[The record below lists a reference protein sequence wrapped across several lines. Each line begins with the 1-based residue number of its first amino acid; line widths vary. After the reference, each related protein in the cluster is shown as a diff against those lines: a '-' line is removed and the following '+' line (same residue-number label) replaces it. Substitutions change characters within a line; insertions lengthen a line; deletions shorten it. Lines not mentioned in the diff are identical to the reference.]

1 MAEKTSTDDGAL
13 YRAYKFRLDPNQAQA
28 IALEQCAGAARH
40 TYNLLTTYN
49 LQILENEQ
57 EYRRT
62 RAAEGADHET
72 INGELDELREKDPAY
87 QILYEA
93 RYKTGN
99 EYVPGYRQLYLT
111 PEIKRHRAAS
121 KAIAAGADPA
131 VVWPETERYSEPWL
145 HSINS
150 RVLDSG
156 LLNAGKAWKN
166 YKESLMHLRAGA
178 RMGVPRRKRKGVSR
192 DSFTVDRDPN
202 NDEVGAYGTPYK
214 KGTPEFARRTA
225 QLKRRGV
232 KATPTI
238 EDYRHVRLSHLGV
251 IRTHN
256 TTKPLVKAVRAGAN
270 VKSYTVSRAANR
282 WYVSI
287 LVKLSR
293 TPATPTRAQ
302 RAAGAVGVDLGVRY
316 LAALSD
322 EQAPQRFA
330 RYRSLEFTGDG
341 APTLANPRW
350 ARAAEKRLVRL
361 QRALARAQKGSKRRA
376 RIVQQIARHHHL
388 VALRRESGLHQ
399 VSKRLSTGYTLIGLE
414 DLAVAGMTAS
424 AAGTIEA
431 PGKNVRQKA
440 GLNRSILDAAFG
452 TLRRQLE
459 YKSGWYGSQVQ
470 IIDRFFASSQT
481 CSACGAR
488 AKTKLDLRVRVF
500 ECAACGVRI
509 DRDVNAARNI
519 RAEAVRMHEAQQ
531 LAPGTGESLNG
542 RGVADSDA
550 AGSVVLGDAALDVS
564 RPAASGGGSP

>member
-1 MAEKTSTDDGAL
+1 MAEKTSTDDGVL
-13 YRAYKFRLDPNQAQA
+13 YRAYKFRLDPNQAQT
-28 IALEQCAGAARH
+28 IALEQCAGASRH

-49 LQILENEQ
+49 LQILDNKQ

-72 INGELDELREKDPAY
+72 INGELKKLREKDPAY
-87 QILYEA
+87 QFLHKA
-93 RYKTGN
+93 RDKYT
-99 EYVPGYRQLYLT
+99 PGYRSLYLT
-111 PEIKRHRAAS
+111 PEVKRHRAAS

-131 VVWPETERYSEPWL
+131 VVWPKTERYSEPWL

-166 YKESLMHLRAGA
+166 YEESLMHLRAGA

-202 NDEVGAYGTPYK
+202 NDDVGAYGTPYK

-225 QLKRRGV
+225 QLKRRGI

-256 TTKPLVKAVRAGAN
+256 TTKPLVKAMRAGAN
-270 VKSYTVSRAANR
+270 VKSYTVSRAADR

-293 TPATPTRAQ
+293 TPVTPTRAQ

-330 RYRSLEFTGDG
+330 QYPSLEFTGDG

-361 QRALARAQKGSKRRA
+361 QRALARAQKGSNRRT
-376 RIVQQIARHHHL
+376 RLVRQIARHHHL

-440 GLNRSILDAAFG
+440 GLNRSILDAAFSM
-452 TLRRQLE
+452 LRRQLE
-459 YKSGWYGSQVQ
+459 YKASWYGSQVQ

-500 ECAACGVRI
+500 ECAACGARI

-542 RGVADSDA
+542 RGAAGSDA
-550 AGSVVLGDAALDVS
+550 AGSVVLGDAALDAS
-564 RPAASGGGSP
+564 RPAATGGGSP

>member
-1 MAEKTSTDDGAL
+1 MAKKTSTDDGAL
-13 YRAYKFRLDPNQAQA
+13 YRAYKFRLDPNQAQKA
-28 IALEQCAGAARH
+28 KLMQCVGAARY
-40 TYNLLTTYN
+40 TYNLFTDHN
-49 LQILENEQ
+49 RKVSRACA
-57 EYRRT
+57 EYVDT
-62 RAAEGADHET
+62 RISEGATEV
-72 INGELDELREKDPAY
+72 IAKAELDDIKEENPAY
-87 QILYEA
+87 KYI
-93 RYKTGN
+93 GHF
-99 EYVPGYRQLYLT
+99 EYGKRYLT
-111 PEIKRHRAAS
+111 PERQRHE
-121 KAIAAGADPA
+121 AIAQAIADGADPA
-131 VVWPETERYSEPWL
+131 VVWPETERSSEPWM
-145 HSINS
+145 HTIDR
-150 RVLDSG
+150 RVLVSG
-156 LLNAGKAWKN
+156 IKNAHAAWGN
-166 YKESLMHLRAGA
+166 YFESLKGLRAGP
-178 RMGVPRRKRKGVSR
+178 RMGVPRFKRKGISH
-192 DSFTVDRDPN
+192 DSFTVDRDPRKN
-202 NDEVGAYGTPYK
+202 EVGAYGTPYK
-214 KGTPEFARRTA
+214 QGEPEYVRRKA
-225 QLKRRGV
+225 QLKRRSITT
-232 KATPTI
+232 TPTI

-256 TTKPLVKAVRAGAN
+256 TTKPLVKAVRAGAD
-270 VKSYTVSRAANR
+270 VKSYTVSRAADR

-293 TPATPTRAQ
+293 TPMAPTRAQ

-330 RYRSLEFTGDG
+330 QYPALEFTGDG
-341 APTLANPRW
+341 TPTLANPRW

-361 QRALARAQKGSKRRA
+361 QRALARAQKGSNRRA

-399 VSKRLSTGYTLIGLE
+399 VSKRLTTGYTLIGLE

-424 AAGTIEA
+424 AAGTVEA
-431 PGKNVRQKA
+431 PGKRVRQKA

-459 YKSGWYGSQVQ
+459 YKASWYGSQVQ

-488 AKTKLDLRVRVF
+488 AKTKLGLHVRVF

-519 RAEAVRMHEAQQ
+519 RAEAVRMHETQ

-550 AGSVVLGDAALDVS
+550 AVSVVLGDAALDAS
-564 RPAASGGGSP
+564 RPAATGGGSP

>member
-13 YRAYKFRLDPNQAQA
+13 YRAYKFRLDPNQAQT
-28 IALEQCAGAARH
+28 IALEQCAGASRH
-40 TYNLLTTYN
+40 TYNLLTMYN
-49 LQILENEQ
+49 RQILENEQ

-72 INGELDELREKDPAY
+72 INGELKKLREKDPAY
-87 QILYEA
+87 QFLYKA
-93 RYKTGN
+93 RDKYT
-99 EYVPGYRQLYLT
+99 PGYRSLYLT
-111 PEIKRHRAAS
+111 PEVKRHRAAS

-178 RMGVPRRKRKGVSR
+178 RMGVPCRKRKGVSR
-192 DSFTVDRDPN
+192 DSFTVDRDPRK
-202 NDEVGAYGTPYK
+202 DEVGGYGTPYK
-214 KGTPEFARRTA
+214 QGEPEYARRTA
-225 QLKRRGV
+225 QLKRRGI
-232 KATPTI
+232 KAIPTI

-270 VKSYTVSRAANR
+270 VKSYTVSRAADR

-293 TPATPTRAQ
+293 TPVTPTRAQ
-302 RAAGAVGVDLGVRY
+302 RSAGAVGVDLGVRY

-330 RYRSLEFTGDG
+330 RYSSLEFTSDG
-341 APTLANPRW
+341 TPTLANPRW

-424 AAGTIEA
+424 AAGTVEV
-431 PGKNVRQKA
+431 PGKRVRQKA

-459 YKSGWYGSQVQ
+459 YKASWYGSQVQ

-488 AKTKLDLRVRVF
+488 AKTKLGLRVRVF

-519 RAEAVRMHEAQQ
+519 RAEAIRMYEAQ

-542 RGVADSDA
+542 RGVAGSDA
-550 AGSVVLGDAALDVS
+550 AGSVVLGDVALDAS
-564 RPAASGGGSP
+564 RPAATGGGSP

>member
-1 MAEKTSTDDGAL
+1 MAKKTSTDADTMN
-13 YRAYKFRLDPNQAQA
+13 RAYKFRLDPDQAQKA
-28 IALEQCAGAARH
+28 ELMRCVGAARY
-40 TYNLLTTYN
+40 TYNLLTTHN
-49 LQILENEQ
+49 LEVSRARDDYWHARIEAGVDEATVKAELKKLEK
-57 EYRRT
+57 
-62 RAAEGADHET
+62 
-72 INGELDELREKDPAY
+72 KDPTY
-87 QILYEA
+87 KILY
-93 RYKTGN
+93 KS
-99 EYVPGYRQLYLT
+99 GYRPLYLT
-111 PEIKRHRAAS
+111 PEVKRHRAAGE
-121 KAIAAGADPA
+121 AIVAGADPA
-131 VVWPETERYSEPWL
+131 VVWPETERFSEPWL
-145 HSINS
+145 HTIKC

-156 LLNAGKAWKN
+156 LMNAEKAWKN
-166 YKESLMHLRAGA
+166 FFESRAGA
-178 RMGVPRRKRKGVSR
+178 RAGAQMGLPRRKRKSSGR
-192 DSFTVDRDPN
+192 DSFTIHAP
-202 NDEVGAYGTPYK
+202 EVIGAYGTPYK
-214 KGTPEFARRTA
+214 KSEPEYVRRKK
-225 QLKRRGV
+225 QLKCRGIS
-232 KATPTI
+232 ADPTI

-256 TTKPLVKAVRAGAN
+256 TTKPLVKAMRAGAQIR
-270 VKSYTVSRAANR
+270 SYTVSRAADR

-287 LVKLSR
+287 LVELTRPS
-293 TPATPTRAQ
+293 TNPTRAQ
-302 RAAGAVGVDLGVRY
+302 RSAGAVGVDLGVRY

-330 RYRSLEFTGDG
+330 QYPSLEFTGDG

-350 ARAAEKRLVRL
+350 ARTAEKRLVRL
-361 QRALARAQKGSKRRA
+361 QRALARAQKGSNRRT

-440 GLNRSILDAAFG
+440 GLNRSILDAAFS

-459 YKSGWYGSQVQ
+459 YKASWYGSQVR

-488 AKTKLDLRVRVF
+488 AKTKLGLHVRVF

-550 AGSVVLGDAALDVS
+550 AVSVVLGDAALDAS
-564 RPAASGGGSP
+564 RPAATGGGSP

>member
-1 MAEKTSTDDGAL
+1 MAEKTSTDDGVL
-13 YRAYKFRLDPNQAQA
+13 YRAYKFRLDPNQAQT
-28 IALEQCAGAARH
+28 IALEQCAGASRR
-40 TYNLLTTYN
+40 TFNLLTMYN
-49 LQILENEQ
+49 RQIFENKQ

-72 INGELDELREKDPAY
+72 INGELKKLREKDPAY
-87 QILYEA
+87 QFLYKA
-93 RYKTGN
+93 GYKAGD
-99 EYVPGYRQLYLT
+99 EYVAGYRQQYLT
-111 PEIKRHRAAS
+111 PEVKRHRAAS

-131 VVWPETERYSEPWL
+131 VVWPKTEEYSEPWL

-166 YKESLMHLRAGA
+166 YEESLMHLRAGA

-192 DSFTVDRDPN
+192 DSFTVDRDPRH
-202 NDEVGAYGTPYK
+202 DEVGAYGTPYK
-214 KGTPEFARRTA
+214 KNTPEYARRKK
-225 QLKRRGV
+225 QLKRRGI
-232 KATPTI
+232 KTAPTI

-270 VKSYTVSRAANR
+270 VKSYTVSHVADR

-287 LVKLSR
+287 LVELTRPS
-293 TPATPTRAQ
+293 ATPTRAQ
-302 RAAGAVGVDLGVRY
+302 RSAGAVGVDLGVRY

-330 RYRSLEFTGDG
+330 RYPSLEFTGDG
-341 APTLANPRW
+341 SPTLANPRW

-361 QRALARAQKGSKRRA
+361 QRALSRAQKGSKRRA

-399 VSKRLSTGYTLIGLE
+399 VSKRLATGYTLIGLE

-424 AAGTIEA
+424 AAGTVEA

-440 GLNRSILDAAFG
+440 GLNRSILDAAFS

-459 YKSGWYGSQVQ
+459 YKTSWYGSQVQ

-519 RAEAVRMHEAQQ
+519 RAEAVRMYEAQQ

-542 RGVADSDA
+542 RGVTGSDA
-550 AGSVVLGDAALDVS
+550 AGSVVLGDAALDAS

>member
-13 YRAYKFRLDPNQAQA
+13 YRAYKFRLDPNQAQKDK
-28 IALEQCAGAARH
+28 LMQCVGAARY
-40 TYNLLTTYN
+40 TYNLFTDHN
-49 LQILENEQ
+49 RKVSRARA
-57 EYRRT
+57 EYVDT
-62 RAAEGADHET
+62 RISEGATEAT
-72 INGELDELREKDPAY
+72 AKAELDDIKEENPAY
-87 QILYEA
+87 KYI
-93 RYKTGN
+93 GHF
-99 EYVPGYRQLYLT
+99 EYGKRYLT
-111 PEIKRHRAAS
+111 PERQRHE
-121 KAIAAGADPA
+121 AIAQAIADGADPA
-131 VVWPETERYSEPWL
+131 VVWPETERSSEPWM
-145 HSINS
+145 HTIDR
-150 RVLDSG
+150 RVLVSG
-156 LLNAGKAWKN
+156 IKNAHVAWGN
-166 YKESLMHLRAGA
+166 YFESLKGLRAGP
-178 RMGVPRRKRKGVSR
+178 RMGVPRFKRKGISH
-192 DSFTVDRDPN
+192 DSFTVDRDPRKN
-202 NDEVGAYGTPYK
+202 EVGAYGTPYK
-214 KGTPEFARRTA
+214 KGTPEYARRTA
-225 QLKRRGV
+225 QLKRRGI

-282 WYVSI
+282 WYVSV

-293 TPATPTRAQ
+293 TSATPTHAQ
-302 RAAGAVGVDLGVRY
+302 RSAGAVGVDLGVRY
-316 LAALSD
+316 LAVLSD

-330 RYRSLEFTGDG
+330 RYPSLGFTGDG

-361 QRALARAQKGSKRRA
+361 QRALARAQKGSNRRA
-376 RIVQQIARHHHL
+376 RLVQQIARHHHL

-424 AAGTIEA
+424 ATGTVEA

-440 GLNRSILDAAFG
+440 GLNRSILDAAFS

-459 YKSGWYGSQVQ
+459 YKASWYGSQVQ

-519 RAEAVRMHEAQQ
+519 RAEAVRMYEAQ

-542 RGVADSDA
+542 RGATDSDA
-550 AGSVVLGDAALDVS
+550 AGSVALGDAALDAS
-564 RPAASGGGSP
+564 RPAATGGGSP

>member
-1 MAEKTSTDDGAL
+1 MAKKTSTDDGAL
-13 YRAYKFRLDPNQAQA
+13 YRAYKFRLDPNQAQKA
-28 IALEQCAGAARH
+28 KLMQCVGVARY
-40 TYNLLTTYN
+40 TYNLLTAYN
-49 LQILENEQ
+49 LQILQNEQ
-57 EYRRT
+57 EYRKT
-62 RAAEGADHET
+62 RAAEGIDHET
-72 INGELDELREKDPAY
+72 ITSELKKLREKDPAY
-87 QILYEA
+87 QFLYKA
-93 RYKTGN
+93 RDKYT
-99 EYVPGYRQLYLT
+99 PGYRSLYLT
-111 PEIKRHRAAS
+111 PEVKRHRAAS

-131 VVWPETERYSEPWL
+131 IIWPETERFSEPWL
-145 HSINS
+145 HTIKC

-166 YKESLMHLRAGA
+166 FLDSRTGARAGS
-178 RMGVPRRKRKGVSR
+178 RMGIPRFKRKGVSH
-192 DSFTVDRDPN
+192 DSFTIDRDN
-202 NDEVGAYGTPYK
+202 HSNDVGVYGTPYK
-214 KGTPEFARRTA
+214 KGEPEYARRAA
-225 QLKRRGV
+225 QLKRRGINT
-232 KATPTI
+232 APTI

-270 VKSYTVSRAANR
+270 VKSYTVSRAADR

-302 RAAGAVGVDLGVRY
+302 RSAGAVGVDLGVRY

-322 EQAPQRFA
+322 EKAPQRFA
-330 RYRSLEFTGDG
+330 QYPSLEFTGDG
-341 APTLANPRW
+341 TPTLANPRW
-350 ARAAEKRLVRL
+350 ARTAERRLVRL

-440 GLNRSILDAAFG
+440 GLNRSILDAAFS

-459 YKSGWYGSQVQ
+459 YKASWYGSQVQ
-470 IIDRFFASSQT
+470 IIDRFFPSSQT

-488 AKTKLDLRVRVF
+488 ARTKLDLRVRVF

-519 RAEAVRMHEAQQ
+519 RAEAVRMYEAQ

-542 RGVADSDA
+542 RGVAGSDA
-550 AGSVVLGDAALDVS
+550 AGSVVLGDAALDAS
-564 RPAASGGGSP
+564 RPAATGGGSP

>member
-1 MAEKTSTDDGAL
+1 MAKKTSTDADTML
-13 YRAYKFRLDPNQAQA
+13 RAYKFRLNPTQAQK
-28 IALEQCAGAARH
+28 IALAQCAGAARYA
-40 TYNLLTTYN
+40 YNLLTAHN
-49 LQILENEQ
+49 LDIS
-57 EYRRT
+57 RT
-62 RAAEGADHET
+62 RADYWHTRIDAGADET
-72 INGELDELREKDPAY
+72 TVKAELKALAQSDPAT
-87 QILYEA
+87 
-93 RYKTGN
+93 YKALGFQAYATTH
-99 EYVPGYRQLYLT
+99 LT
-111 PEIKRHRAAS
+111 PEIMRHRAAG
-121 KAIAAGADPA
+121 KAIESGADPA
-131 VVWPETERYSEPWL
+131 TVWPETERYSEPWL

-214 KGTPEFARRTA
+214 KGTPEFTRRTA
-225 QLKRRGV
+225 QLKRRGI

-256 TTKPLVKAVRAGAN
+256 TTKPLVKAVCAGAN
-270 VKSYTVSRAANR
+270 VKSYTVSRAADR

-293 TPATPTRAQ
+293 TPVTPTRAQ
-302 RAAGAVGVDLGVRY
+302 RSAGAVGVDLGVRY

-330 RYRSLEFTGDG
+330 QYPSLEFTDNG

-350 ARAAEKRLVRL
+350 ARTAEKRLVRL

-424 AAGTIEA
+424 AAGTVEA
-431 PGKNVRQKA
+431 PGKRVRQKA

-488 AKTKLDLRVRVF
+488 VKTKLDLRVRVF

-542 RGVADSDA
+542 RGVADSNV
-550 AGSVVLGDAALDVS
+550 AGSVVLGDVALDVS
-564 RPAASGGGSP
+564 RPAATGGGSP

>member
-1 MAEKTSTDDGAL
+1 MAKKTSTDDGAL
-13 YRAYKFRLDPNQAQA
+13 YRAYKFRLDPNQAQKA
-28 IALEQCAGAARH
+28 KLMQCVGAARY
-40 TYNLLTTYN
+40 TYNLFTDYN
-49 LQILENEQ
+49 RKVSRACA
-57 EYRRT
+57 EYVDT
-62 RAAEGADHET
+62 RISEGATEA
-72 INGELDELREKDPAY
+72 IAKAELDDIKEENPAY
-87 QILYEA
+87 KYIGHYEYGK
-93 RYKTGN
+93 R
-99 EYVPGYRQLYLT
+99 YLT
-111 PEIKRHRAAS
+111 PERQRHE
-121 KAIAAGADPA
+121 AIAQAIADGADPA
-131 VVWPETERYSEPWL
+131 VVWPETERSSEPWM
-145 HSINS
+145 HTIDR
-150 RVLDSG
+150 RVLVSG
-156 LLNAGKAWKN
+156 IKNAHAAWGN
-166 YKESLMHLRAGA
+166 YFESLKGLRAGP
-178 RMGVPRRKRKGVSR
+178 RMGVPRFKRKGISR
-192 DSFTVDRDPN
+192 DSFTVDRDPR
-202 NDEVGAYGTPYK
+202 NDEVGGYGTPYK
-214 KGTPEFARRTA
+214 KGTPEFARRA
-225 QLKRRGV
+225 ALMKRRGI

-238 EDYRHVRLSHLGV
+238 EDYRHVRLASLGV

-256 TTKPLVKAVRAGAN
+256 TTKPLVKAVRAGAD
-270 VKSYTVSRAANR
+270 VKSFTVSRAADR

-302 RAAGAVGVDLGVRY
+302 RAAGAVGVDLGVHY

-330 RYRSLEFTGDG
+330 QYPSLEFTGDG

-350 ARAAEKRLVRL
+350 ARTAEKRLVRL
-361 QRALARAQKGSKRRA
+361 QRTLARAQKGSKRRA

-431 PGKNVRQKA
+431 PGKRVRQKA
-440 GLNRSILDAAFG
+440 GLNRSILDAAFS

-459 YKSGWYGSQVQ
+459 YKASWYGSQVQ

-519 RAEAVRMHEAQQ
+519 RAEAVRMYEAQ

-542 RGVADSDA
+542 RGATDSNA
-550 AGSVVLGDAALDVS
+550 AGSVVLGDAALDAS
-564 RPAASGGGSP
+564 RPAATGGGSP

>member
-13 YRAYKFRLDPNQAQA
+13 YRAYKFRLDPNQTQT
-28 IALEQCAGAARH
+28 IALEQCAGASRH

-49 LQILENEQ
+49 LQILQNKQ
-57 EYRRT
+57 EYRNT

-72 INGELDELREKDPAY
+72 INGELKKLRKKDPAY
-87 QILYEA
+87 QFLYKA
-93 RYKTGN
+93 RDKYT
-99 EYVPGYRQLYLT
+99 PGYRSLYLT

-131 VVWPETERYSEPWL
+131 VVWPKTERYSEPWL
-145 HSINS
+145 HNINS

-166 YKESLMHLRAGA
+166 YEDSLMHLRAGA

-214 KGTPEFARRTA
+214 KGTPEFTRRTA
-225 QLKRRGV
+225 QLKRRGI

-256 TTKPLVKAVRAGAN
+256 TTKPLVKAVCAGAN
-270 VKSYTVSRAANR
+270 VKSYTVSRAADR

-293 TPATPTRAQ
+293 TPVTPTRAQ
-302 RAAGAVGVDLGVRY
+302 RSAGAVGVDLGVRY

-330 RYRSLEFTGDG
+330 RYPSLEFTGDG

-350 ARAAEKRLVRL
+350 ARTAEKRLVRL
-361 QRALARAQKGSKRRA
+361 QRALARAQKGSNRRA
-376 RIVQQIARHHHL
+376 RLVQQIARHHHL

-440 GLNRSILDAAFG
+440 GLNRSILDAAFS

-519 RAEAVRMHEAQQ
+519 RAEAVRMYEAQ

-550 AGSVVLGDAALDVS
+550 AGSVVLGDVALDAS
-564 RPAASGGGSP
+564 RPAATGGGSP

>member
-1 MAEKTSTDDGAL
+1 MAAKTSTDDDVL
-13 YRAYKFRLDPNQAQA
+13 YRAYKFRLDPNQAQT
-28 IALEQCAGAARH
+28 IALEQCAGASRR

-62 RAAEGADHET
+62 RAAGGVDHSVIT
-72 INGELDELREKDPAY
+72 DELEKLREKDPAY
-87 QILYEA
+87 QLLYKA
-93 RYKTGN
+93 RYKVGN

-111 PEIKRHRAAS
+111 PEVKRHRAAS

-131 VVWPETERYSEPWL
+131 VVWPETEEYSEPWL

-166 YKESLMHLRAGA
+166 YEASRRHQRAGS

-256 TTKPLVKAVRAGAN
+256 TTKPLAKAVRAGAN
-270 VKSYTVSRAANR
+270 VKSYTVSRAADR

-293 TPATPTRAQ
+293 TPVTPTHAQ

-330 RYRSLEFTGDG
+330 QYPSLEFTGDG

-376 RIVQQIARHHHL
+376 RLVQQIARHHHL

-399 VSKRLSTGYTLIGLE
+399 VSKRLTTGYTLIGLE

-424 AAGTIEA
+424 AAGTVEA

-440 GLNRSILDAAFG
+440 GLNRSILDAAFSM
-452 TLRRQLE
+452 LRRQLE
-459 YKSGWYGSQVQ
+459 YK
-470 IIDRFFASSQT
+470 
-481 CSACGAR
+481 
-488 AKTKLDLRVRVF
+488 
-500 ECAACGVRI
+500 
-509 DRDVNAARNI
+509 
-519 RAEAVRMHEAQQ
+519 
-531 LAPGTGESLNG
+531 
-542 RGVADSDA
+542 
-550 AGSVVLGDAALDVS
+550 
-564 RPAASGGGSP
+564 ASGTAHRYRLLTASLHPLRRVEPAEHE

>member
-1 MAEKTSTDDGAL
+1 MAKKTSTDADTMN
-13 YRAYKFRLDPNQAQA
+13 RAYKFRLDPTQVQKAE
-28 IALEQCAGAARH
+28 LMRCVGAARY
-40 TYNLLTTYN
+40 TYNLLTTHN
-49 LQILENEQ
+49 LEASRARD
-57 EYRRT
+57 EYRHARIT
-62 RAAEGADHET
+62 AGVDEATVKAELKKLE
-72 INGELDELREKDPAY
+72 EKDPTY
-87 QILYEA
+87 KILY
-93 RYKTGN
+93 K
-99 EYVPGYRQLYLT
+99 PGYRPLYLT
-111 PEIKRHRAAS
+111 PEVKRHSAAS
-121 KAIAAGADPA
+121 KAIADGADPA
-131 VVWPETERYSEPWL
+131 TVWPETERFSEPWL
-145 HSINS
+145 HTIKC

-156 LLNAGKAWKN
+156 LLNAEKAWKN
-166 YKESLMHLRAGA
+166 FFESRTGARAGS
-178 RMGVPRRKRKGVSR
+178 RMGIPRRKRKGVSR
-192 DSFTVDRDPN
+192 ESFTIPAA
-202 NDEVGAYGTPYK
+202 ETVGAYGTAYLR
-214 KGTPEFARRTA
+214 GEPEYSRRKA
-225 QLKRRGV
+225 QLKRRGI
-232 KATPTI
+232 KTAPTI

-256 TTKPLVKAVRAGAN
+256 TTKPLVKVVRAGAQIR
-270 VKSYTVSRAANR
+270 SYTVSRAADR

-287 LVKLSR
+287 LVELAHPSV
-293 TPATPTRAQ
+293 TPTRAQ

-330 RYRSLEFTGDG
+330 RYPSLEFTGDG

-350 ARAAEKRLVRL
+350 ARAAERRLVRL
-361 QRALARAQKGSKRRA
+361 QRALARAQKGSNRRA
-376 RIVQQIARHHHL
+376 RLVQQIARHHHL

-440 GLNRSILDAAFG
+440 GLNRSILDAAFS

-459 YKSGWYGSQVQ
+459 YKASWYGSQVQ

-481 CSACGAR
+481 CSVCGAR
-488 AKTKLDLRVRVF
+488 AKTKLGLRVRVF

-519 RAEAVRMHEAQQ
+519 RAEAVRMYEAQ

-542 RGVADSDA
+542 RGAAGSDA
-550 AGSVVLGDAALDVS
+550 AGSVVLGDAALDAS
-564 RPAASGGGSP
+564 RPAATGGGSP

>member
-1 MAEKTSTDDGAL
+1 MAKKISTDADTTL
-13 YRAYKFRLDPNQAQA
+13 RAYKFRLNPTQAQKITLA
-28 IALEQCAGAARH
+28 QCAGAARYA
-40 TYNLLTTYN
+40 YNLLTAHN
-49 LQILENEQ
+49 LEVS
-57 EYRRT
+57 RT
-62 RAAEGADHET
+62 RADYWHTRIDAGAEET
-72 INGELDELREKDPAY
+72 TVKAELKALAKSDAAY
-87 QILYEA
+87 KSI
-93 RYKTGN
+93 
-99 EYVPGYRQLYLT
+99 GYAAYGTQYLT
-111 PEIKRHRAAS
+111 PEINRHRAAS
-121 KAIAAGADPA
+121 NAITDGADPA
-131 VVWPETERYSEPWL
+131 AVWPETERSSEPWM
-145 HSINS
+145 HTVPR
-150 RVLDSG
+150 RVLVSG
-156 LLNAGKAWKN
+156 LQSADKAWKN
-166 YKESLMHLRAGA
+166 FFDSRTGARAG
-178 RMGVPRRKRKGVSR
+178 RLVGTPRFKRKGASR
-192 DSFTVDRDPN
+192 DSFTIPAP
-202 NDEVGAYGTPYK
+202 ETIGAYGTAYLR
-214 KGTPEFARRTA
+214 GEPEYARRKK
-225 QLKRRGV
+225 QLKRRGI

-251 IRTHN
+251 IRTHD
-256 TTKPLVKAVRAGAN
+256 TTRHLVKAVRAGAQ
-270 VKSYTVSRAANR
+270 VRSYTVSRAADR

-287 LVKLSR
+287 LVELTRPS
-293 TPATPTRAQ
+293 AAPTRAQ

-330 RYRSLEFTGDG
+330 RYPSLEFTGDG

-424 AAGTIEA
+424 AAGTVEA

-440 GLNRSILDAAFG
+440 GLNRSILDAAFS

-500 ECAACGVRI
+500 ECAACGARI

-542 RGVADSDA
+542 RGVAGSDA
-550 AGSVVLGDAALDVS
+550 AGSVVLGDVALDAS

>member
-13 YRAYKFRLDPNQAQA
+13 YRAYKFRLDPNQAQT
-28 IALEQCAGAARH
+28 IALEQCAGASRH
-40 TYNLLTTYN
+40 TYNLLTMYN
-49 LQILENEQ
+49 RQILENEQ
-57 EYRRT
+57 EYWRT
-62 RAAEGADHET
+62 RAAEGADRET
-72 INGELDELREKDPAY
+72 INGELKKLREKDPAY
-87 QILYEA
+87 QFLYKA
-93 RYKTGN
+93 RDKYT
-99 EYVPGYRQLYLT
+99 PGYRSLYLT
-111 PEIKRHRAAS
+111 PEVKRHRAAS

-131 VVWPETERYSEPWL
+131 TVWPETERYSEPWL

-166 YKESLMHLRAGA
+166 FLDSRIGARAGS

-192 DSFTVDRDPN
+192 DSFTVDRDPR

-214 KGTPEFARRTA
+214 QGEPEYARRA
-225 QLKRRGV
+225 ALMKRRGIS
-232 KATPTI
+232 AAPTI

-287 LVKLSR
+287 LVELTRPS
-293 TPATPTRAQ
+293 ATPTRAQ
-302 RAAGAVGVDLGVRY
+302 RSAGAVGVDLGVRY

-322 EQAPQRFA
+322 EQAPKRFA
-330 RYRSLEFTGDG
+330 RYSSLEFTGDG
-341 APTLANPRW
+341 SPTLANPRW

-361 QRALARAQKGSKRRA
+361 QRALARAQKGSNRRA
-376 RIVQQIARHHHL
+376 RLVRQIARHHHL

-424 AAGTIEA
+424 AAGTVEA

-440 GLNRSILDAAFG
+440 GLNRSILDAAFS

-459 YKSGWYGSQVQ
+459 YKASWYGSQVQ

-488 AKTKLDLRVRVF
+488 AKTKLGLRVRVF

-519 RAEAVRMHEAQQ
+519 RAEAVRMYEAQ

-550 AGSVVLGDAALDVS
+550 AGSVVLGDVALDAS
-564 RPAASGGGSP
+564 RPAATGGGSP

>member
-1 MAEKTSTDDGAL
+1 MAKKTSTDADTMN
-13 YRAYKFRLDPNQAQA
+13 RAYKFRLDPTQAQKA
-28 IALEQCAGAARH
+28 ELMRCVGAARY
-40 TYNLLTTYN
+40 TYNLLTTHN
-49 LQILENEQ
+49 LEVSRARDDYWHARITAGVDEATVKAELKKLEK
-57 EYRRT
+57 
-62 RAAEGADHET
+62 
-72 INGELDELREKDPAY
+72 KDPTY
-87 QILYEA
+87 KILY
-93 RYKTGN
+93 K
-99 EYVPGYRQLYLT
+99 PGYRPLYLT
-111 PEIKRHRAAS
+111 PEVKRHRAAS
-121 KAIAAGADPA
+121 KAIAAGVDPA
-131 VVWPETERYSEPWL
+131 TVWPETERFSEPWL
-145 HSINS
+145 HTIKC

-156 LLNAGKAWKN
+156 LLNAEKAWKN
-166 YKESLMHLRAGA
+166 FLDSRTGARAGS
-178 RMGVPRRKRKGVSR
+178 RMGIPRRKRKGVSR
-192 DSFTVDRDPN
+192 DSFTIPAP
-202 NDEVGAYGTPYK
+202 EAIGAYGALYHEDE
-214 KGTPEFARRTA
+214 PEYARRTA
-225 QLKRRGV
+225 QLKRRGI
-232 KATPTI
+232 KTAPTI

-256 TTKPLVKAVRAGAN
+256 TTKPLVKAVRAGAQIR
-270 VKSYTVSRAANR
+270 SYTVSRTADR

-293 TPATPTRAQ
+293 TPVTPTHAQ

-330 RYRSLEFTGDG
+330 RYPSLEFTGDG

-350 ARAAEKRLVRL
+350 AHTAEKRLVRL

-376 RIVQQIARHHHL
+376 RLVQQIARHHHL

-424 AAGTIEA
+424 AAGTVEA

-459 YKSGWYGSQVQ
+459 YKASWYGSQVQ

-488 AKTKLDLRVRVF
+488 AKTKLGLHVRVF
-500 ECAACGVRI
+500 ECAACGARI

-519 RAEAVRMHEAQQ
+519 RAEAVRMHEAQ

-542 RGVADSDA
+542 RGVAGSDA
-550 AGSVVLGDAALDVS
+550 AGSVVLGDAALDAS

>member
-1 MAEKTSTDDGAL
+1 MAAKTSTDDDVL
-13 YRAYKFRLDPNQAQA
+13 YRAYKFRLDPNQAQT
-28 IALEQCAGAARH
+28 IALEQCAGASRR

-62 RAAEGADHET
+62 RAAGGVDHSVIT
-72 INGELDELREKDPAY
+72 DELEKLREKDPAY
-87 QILYEA
+87 QLLYKA
-93 RYKTGN
+93 RYKVGN

-111 PEIKRHRAAS
+111 PEVKRHRAAS

-131 VVWPETERYSEPWL
+131 VVWPETEEYSEPWL

-166 YKESLMHLRAGA
+166 YEASRRHQRAGS

-256 TTKPLVKAVRAGAN
+256 TTKPLAKAVRAGAN
-270 VKSYTVSRAANR
+270 VKSYTVSRAADR

-293 TPATPTRAQ
+293 TPVTPTHAQ
-302 RAAGAVGVDLGVRY
+302 HAAGAVGVDLGVRY

-330 RYRSLEFTGDG
+330 RFPSLEFTGDG

-376 RIVQQIARHHHL
+376 RLVQQIARHHHL

-399 VSKRLSTGYTLIGLE
+399 VSKRLTTGYTLIGLE

-424 AAGTIEA
+424 AAGTVEA

-440 GLNRSILDAAFG
+440 GLNRSILDAAFSM
-452 TLRRQLE
+452 LRRQLE
-459 YKSGWYGSQVQ
+459 YKASWYGSQVQ

-481 CSACGAR
+481 CRACGAR
-488 AKTKLDLRVRVF
+488 VKTKLGLHVRVF
-500 ECAACGVRI
+500 ECAACGARI

-519 RAEAVRMHEAQQ
+519 RAEAVRMYEAQ

-542 RGVADSDA
+542 RGATDSDA
-550 AGSVVLGDAALDVS
+550 AGSVVLGDVALDVS

>member
-13 YRAYKFRLDPNQAQA
+13 YRAYKFRLDPNQAQT
-28 IALEQCAGAARH
+28 IALEQCAGASRH

-49 LQILENEQ
+49 LQILQNKQ

-72 INGELDELREKDPAY
+72 INSELEKLREKDPAY
-87 QILYEA
+87 QILYKA

-178 RMGVPRRKRKGVSR
+178 RMGVPRLKRKGVSR
-192 DSFTVDRDPN
+192 DSFTVDRDPR

-214 KGTPEFARRTA
+214 QGEPEYARRA
-225 QLKRRGV
+225 ALMKRRGV

-270 VKSYTVSRAANR
+270 VKSYTVSRTANR

-293 TPATPTRAQ
+293 TPVTPTRAQ
-302 RAAGAVGVDLGVRY
+302 RSAGAVGVDLGVRY

-330 RYRSLEFTGDG
+330 RYPSLEFTSDG
-341 APTLANPRW
+341 AATLANPRW

-361 QRALARAQKGSKRRA
+361 QRALARAQKGSNRRA
-376 RIVQQIARHHHL
+376 RIVQQIARYHHL

-399 VSKRLSTGYTLIGLE
+399 VSKRLATGYTLIGLE

-424 AAGTIEA
+424 AAGTVEA
-431 PGKNVRQKA
+431 PGKRVRQKA
-440 GLNRSILDAAFG
+440 GLNRSILDAAFS

-459 YKSGWYGSQVQ
+459 YKASWYGSQVQ

-500 ECAACGVRI
+500 ECAACGARI

-519 RAEAVRMHEAQQ
+519 RAEAVRMYEAQ

-542 RGVADSDA
+542 RGVAGSDA
-550 AGSVVLGDAALDVS
+550 AVSVVLGDVALDAS
-564 RPAASGGGSP
+564 RPAATGGGSP

>member
-1 MAEKTSTDDGAL
+1 MAEKTSTDADTMN
-13 YRAYKFRLDPNQAQA
+13 RAYKFRLDPTQAQKA
-28 IALEQCAGAARH
+28 ELMRCVGAARY
-40 TYNLLTTYN
+40 TYNLLNEYN
-49 LQILENEQ
+49 LQILRNEQ

-62 RAAEGADHET
+62 RAAEGIDHKT
-72 INGELDELREKDPAY
+72 ITSELKKLGKKDPEYKFLGYAE
-87 QILYEA
+87 YEK
-93 RYKTGN
+93 R
-99 EYVPGYRQLYLT
+99 YLT
-111 PEIKRHRAAS
+111 PEKQRHE
-121 KAIAAGADPA
+121 AIAQAIADGADPA
-131 VVWPETERYSEPWL
+131 IVWPETERFTEPWL
-145 HSINS
+145 HTIAR
-150 RVLDSG
+150 RVLVSG
-156 LLNAGKAWKN
+156 VKNADKAWDN
-166 YKESLMHLRAGA
+166 YKKSRMKQRAGA

-192 DSFTVDRDPN
+192 DSFTVPH
-202 NDEVGAYGTPYK
+202 ETTGAYGTYYHEK
-214 KGTPEFARRTA
+214 DPEYARRKA
-225 QLKRRGV
+225 QLKRRGIS
-232 KATPTI
+232 ARPTI
-238 EDYRHVRLSHLGV
+238 TDYRHVRLSHLGV
-251 IRTHN
+251 IRTHD
-256 TTKPLVKAVRAGAN
+256 TTRHLVKAVRAGAQ
-270 VKSYTVSRAANR
+270 VRSYTVSRAANR

-287 LVKLSR
+287 LVELTRPSV
-293 TPATPTRAQ
+293 TPTRAQ

-330 RYRSLEFTGDG
+330 QYPSLEFTGDG

-361 QRALARAQKGSKRRA
+361 QRALSRAQKGSNRRA

-431 PGKNVRQKA
+431 PGKRVRQKA
-440 GLNRSILDAAFG
+440 GLNRSILDAAFS

-459 YKSGWYGSQVQ
+459 YKASWYGSQIQ

-519 RAEAVRMHEAQQ
+519 RAEAVRMYEAQ

-542 RGVADSDA
+542 RGVAGSDA
-550 AGSVVLGDAALDVS
+550 AGSVVLGDAALDAS
-564 RPAASGGGSP
+564 RPAATGGGSP

>member
-1 MAEKTSTDDGAL
+1 MAEKTGTDAGTMN
-13 YRAYKFRLDPNQAQA
+13 RAYKFRLDPTQAQKA
-28 IALEQCAGAARH
+28 ELMRCAGAARC
-40 TYNLLTTYN
+40 TYNLLNEYN
-49 LQILENEQ
+49 LQILRNEQ

-62 RAAEGADHET
+62 RAAEGIDYET
-72 INGELDELREKDPAY
+72 INGELKKLGKKDPEYKFLGHAE
-87 QILYEA
+87 YEK
-93 RYKTGN
+93 R
-99 EYVPGYRQLYLT
+99 YLT
-111 PEIKRHRAAS
+111 PEKQRHE
-121 KAIAAGADPA
+121 AIAQAIADGADPA
-131 VVWPETERYSEPWL
+131 IVWPETERFTEPWL
-145 HSINS
+145 HTIAR
-150 RVLDSG
+150 RVLVSG
-156 LLNAGKAWKN
+156 IKNADKAWDN
-166 YKESLMHLRAGA
+166 YNKSRMKQRAGA

-192 DSFTVDRDPN
+192 DSFTVHH
-202 NDEVGAYGTPYK
+202 ETTGAYGTYYHK
-214 KGTPEFARRTA
+214 KDPEYARRKA
-225 QLKRRGV
+225 QLKRRGIN
-232 KATPTI
+232 ATPTI
-238 EDYRHVRLSHLGV
+238 TDYRHVRLSHLGV

-256 TTKPLVKAVRAGAN
+256 TTKPLVKAVRAGAEI
-270 VKSYTVSRAANR
+270 KSYTVSRAADR

-287 LVKLSR
+287 LVELTRPS
-293 TPATPTRAQ
+293 AAPTRAQ
-302 RAAGAVGVDLGVRY
+302 RSAGAVGVDLGVRY

-330 RYRSLEFTGDG
+330 RYPSLEFTGDG

-350 ARAAEKRLVRL
+350 ARTAEKRLVRL

-376 RIVQQIARHHHL
+376 RLVQQIARHHHL

-399 VSKRLSTGYTLIGLE
+399 VSKRLTTGYTLIALE

-488 AKTKLDLRVRVF
+488 AKTKLGLHVRVF
-500 ECAACGVRI
+500 ECAACGARI

-519 RAEAVRMHEAQQ
+519 CAEAVRMHEAQ
-531 LAPGTGESLNG
+531 LAPGAEESLNG
-542 RGVADSDA
+542 RGATDSDA
-550 AGSVVLGDAALDVS
+550 TGSVVLGDAALDAS
-564 RPAASGGGSP
+564 KPAASGGGSP

>member
-13 YRAYKFRLDPNQAQA
+13 YRAYKFRLDPNQAQT
-28 IALEQCAGAARH
+28 IALEQCAGASRH
-40 TYNLLTTYN
+40 TYNLLTMYN
-49 LQILENEQ
+49 RQILENEQ

-72 INGELDELREKDPAY
+72 INGELKKLREKDPAY
-87 QILYEA
+87 QFLYKA
-93 RYKTGN
+93 RDKYT
-99 EYVPGYRQLYLT
+99 PGYRSLYLT
-111 PEIKRHRAAS
+111 PEVKRHRAAS
-121 KAIAAGADPA
+121 KVIAAGADPA

-156 LLNAGKAWKN
+156 LMNAGKAWKN

-192 DSFTVDRDPN
+192 DSFTVDRDPRK
-202 NDEVGAYGTPYK
+202 DEVGGYGTPYK
-214 KGTPEFARRTA
+214 QGEPEYARRTA
-225 QLKRRGV
+225 QLKRRGI
-232 KATPTI
+232 KAIPTI
-238 EDYRHVRLSHLGV
+238 EDYRHVRLASLGV

-256 TTKPLVKAVRAGAN
+256 TTKPLVKAVRAGAD
-270 VKSYTVSRAANR
+270 VKSFTVSRAANR

-293 TPATPTRAQ
+293 TPVAPTRAQ
-302 RAAGAVGVDLGVRY
+302 RSAGAVGVDLGVRY
-316 LAALSD
+316 LAVLSD

-330 RYRSLEFTGDG
+330 LYPSLEFTGDG

-350 ARAAEKRLVRL
+350 ARAAERRLVRL
-361 QRALARAQKGSKRRA
+361 QRALSRAQKGSNRRA

-424 AAGTIEA
+424 AAGTVEA

-440 GLNRSILDAAFG
+440 GLNRSILDAAFS

-550 AGSVVLGDAALDVS
+550 AGSVVLGDAALDAS
-564 RPAASGGGSP
+564 RPAATGGGSP

>member
-1 MAEKTSTDDGAL
+1 MAEKTGTDAGTMN
-13 YRAYKFRLDPNQAQA
+13 RAYKFRLDPNQAQKA
-28 IALEQCAGAARH
+28 ELMRCVGAARY
-40 TYNLLTTYN
+40 TYNLLNAYN
-49 LQILENEQ
+49 LQILRNEQ

-62 RAAEGADHET
+62 RAAEGIDHKT
-72 INGELDELREKDPAY
+72 ITSELKKLGKKDPEYKFLGYAE
-87 QILYEA
+87 YEK
-93 RYKTGN
+93 R
-99 EYVPGYRQLYLT
+99 YLT
-111 PEIKRHRAAS
+111 PETQRHE
-121 KAIAAGADPA
+121 AIAQAIADGADPA
-131 VVWPETERYSEPWL
+131 IVWPETERFTEPWL
-145 HSINS
+145 HTIAR
-150 RVLDSG
+150 RVLVSG
-156 LLNAGKAWKN
+156 VKNADKAWDN
-166 YKESLMHLRAGA
+166 YNKSRMKQRAGT
-178 RMGVPRRKRKGVSR
+178 RMGIPRFKRKGVSR
-192 DSFTVDRDPN
+192 DSFTVPH
-202 NDEVGAYGTPYK
+202 ETTGAYGTYYHEK
-214 KGTPEFARRTA
+214 DPEYARRKA
-225 QLKRRGV
+225 QLKRRGIS
-232 KATPTI
+232 ARPTI
-238 EDYRHVRLSHLGV
+238 TDYRHVRLSHLGV

-270 VKSYTVSRAANR
+270 VKSYTVSRAADR

-287 LVKLSR
+287 LVELTRPS
-293 TPATPTRAQ
+293 ATPTRAQ
-302 RAAGAVGVDLGVRY
+302 RSAGAVGVDLGVRY

-330 RYRSLEFTGDG
+330 QYPSLEFTGDG

-350 ARAAEKRLVRL
+350 ARTAEKRLVRL
-361 QRALARAQKGSKRRA
+361 QRALSRAQKGSKRRA

-440 GLNRSILDAAFG
+440 GLNRSILDAAFS

-459 YKSGWYGSQVQ
+459 YKASWYGSQVQ

-488 AKTKLDLRVRVF
+488 AKTKLGLHVRVF

-519 RAEAVRMHEAQQ
+519 RAEAVRMYEAQ

-542 RGVADSDA
+542 RGVAGSDA
-550 AGSVVLGDAALDVS
+550 AGSVVLGDVALDAS

>member
-13 YRAYKFRLDPNQAQA
+13 YRAYKFRLDPNQAQKA
-28 IALEQCAGAARH
+28 ELMRCVGAARC
-40 TYNLLTTYN
+40 TFNLLNEYN
-49 LQILENEQ
+49 LQILRNEQ

-62 RAAEGADHET
+62 RAAEGIDYGT
-72 INGELDELREKDPAY
+72 INGELKKLGKKDPEYKFLGQAE
-87 QILYEA
+87 YEK
-93 RYKTGN
+93 R
-99 EYVPGYRQLYLT
+99 YLT
-111 PEIKRHRAAS
+111 PEKQRHE
-121 KAIAAGADPA
+121 AIAQAIADGADPA
-131 VVWPETERYSEPWL
+131 IVWPETERFTEPWL
-145 HSINS
+145 HTIAR
-150 RVLDSG
+150 RVLVSG
-156 LLNAGKAWKN
+156 IKNADKAWDN
-166 YKESLMHLRAGA
+166 YNKSRMKQRAGA
-178 RMGVPRRKRKGVSR
+178 RMGVPRRKRKGISH
-192 DSFTVDRDPN
+192 DSFTVDRDPRK
-202 NDEVGAYGTPYK
+202 DEVGAYGTPYK
-214 KGTPEFARRTA
+214 QGEPEYVRRKA
-225 QLKRRGV
+225 QLKRRSI
-232 KATPTI
+232 KTTPTI
-238 EDYRHVRLSHLGV
+238 GDYRHVRLSHLGV

-287 LVKLSR
+287 LVELTRPS
-293 TPATPTRAQ
+293 ATPTRAQ

-330 RYRSLEFTGDG
+330 RYPSLEFTGDG
-341 APTLANPRW
+341 VPTLANPRW
-350 ARAAEKRLVRL
+350 ARTAERRLVRL
-361 QRALARAQKGSKRRA
+361 QRALARAQKGSNRRA
-376 RIVQQIARHHHL
+376 RIVKQIARHHHL

-399 VSKRLSTGYTLIGLE
+399 VSKRLTTGYTLIGLE
-414 DLAVAGMTAS
+414 DLAVAGMTVS

-440 GLNRSILDAAFG
+440 GLNRSILDAAFS

-459 YKSGWYGSQVQ
+459 YKASWYGSRVQ

-519 RAEAVRMHEAQQ
+519 CAEAVRMHEAQ

-542 RGVADSDA
+542 RRVADSDTT
-550 AGSVVLGDAALDVS
+550 GSVVLEDGALDAS
-564 RPAASGGGSP
+564 RPAATGGGSP

>member
-1 MAEKTSTDDGAL
+1 MAKKTSSAEGTML
-13 YRAYKFRLDPNQAQA
+13 RAYKFRLDPTQAQK
-28 IALEQCAGAARH
+28 IALAQCAGAARYA
-40 TYNLLTTYN
+40 YNLLTAHN
-49 LQILENEQ
+49 LDVS
-57 EYRRT
+57 
-62 RAAEGADHET
+62 RARVDYWHACIETGADEAT
-72 INGELDELREKDPAY
+72 VKAELKTLAKSDAAY
-87 QILYEA
+87 KSL
-93 RYKTGN
+93 
-99 EYVPGYRQLYLT
+99 GYAAYGTQYLT
-111 PEIKRHRAAS
+111 PEINRHRAAS
-121 KAIAAGADPA
+121 KAIDSGADPA
-131 VVWPETERYSEPWL
+131 AVWPETERSSEPWM
-145 HSINS
+145 HTIPR
-150 RVLDSG
+150 RVLVSG
-156 LLNAGKAWKN
+156 LQSADKAWKN
-166 YKESLMHLRAGA
+166 FFDSRTGARAG
-178 RMGVPRRKRKGVSR
+178 RLVGTPRFKRKGASR
-192 DSFTVDRDPN
+192 DSFTIPAP
-202 NDEVGAYGTPYK
+202 ETIGAYGTAYLR
-214 KGTPEFARRTA
+214 GEPEYARRTA
-225 QLKRRGV
+225 QLKRRGI
-232 KATPTI
+232 KTAPTI

-256 TTKPLVKAVRAGAN
+256 TTKPLVKAVRAGAQIR
-270 VKSYTVSRAANR
+270 SYTVSRAADR

-287 LVKLSR
+287 LVELTRLSA
-293 TPATPTRAQ
+293 TPARAQ

-330 RYRSLEFTGDG
+330 RYPSLEFTGDG

-350 ARAAEKRLVRL
+350 ARTAERRLVRL
-361 QRALARAQKGSKRRA
+361 QRALSRAQKGSNRRA

-399 VSKRLSTGYTLIGLE
+399 VSKRLATGYTLIGLE

-440 GLNRSILDAAFG
+440 GLNRSILDAAFS

-459 YKSGWYGSQVQ
+459 YKASWYGSQVQ

-488 AKTKLDLRVRVF
+488 AKTKLGLHVRVF
-500 ECAACGVRI
+500 ECAACSARI

-519 RAEAVRMHEAQQ
+519 CMEAVRMYEAQQ

-542 RGVADSDA
+542 RGVAGSDA
-550 AGSVVLGDAALDVS
+550 AGLVVLGDAALDVS

>member
-1 MAEKTSTDDGAL
+1 MVKKTSTDADTTL
-13 YRAYKFRLDPNQAQA
+13 RAYKFRLDPTQAQK
-28 IALEQCAGAARH
+28 IALAQCAGAARYA
-40 TYNLLTTYN
+40 YNLLTAHN
-49 LQILENEQ
+49 LEVS
-57 EYRRT
+57 RT
-62 RAAEGADHET
+62 RADYWHTRIDAGADET
-72 INGELDELREKDPAY
+72 TVKADLKALAKSDVAY
-87 QILYEA
+87 KSI
-93 RYKTGN
+93 
-99 EYVPGYRQLYLT
+99 GYAAYGTQYLT
-111 PEIKRHRAAS
+111 PEINRHRAAS
-121 KAIAAGADPA
+121 NAITDGADPTA
-131 VVWPETERYSEPWL
+131 VWPETERSSEPWM
-145 HSINS
+145 HTIKC

-166 YKESLMHLRAGA
+166 FLDSRTGARAGS
-178 RMGVPRRKRKGVSR
+178 RMGIPRRKRKGVSR
-192 DSFTVDRDPN
+192 DSFTIPAP
-202 NDEVGAYGTPYK
+202 EAIGAYGALYHEDE
-214 KGTPEFARRTA
+214 PEYARRTA
-225 QLKRRGV
+225 QLKRRGI
-232 KATPTI
+232 KTAPTI

-256 TTKPLVKAVRAGAN
+256 TTKPLVKAVRAGAQIR
-270 VKSYTVSRAANR
+270 SYTVSRAANR

-287 LVKLSR
+287 LVELTRPS
-293 TPATPTRAQ
+293 ATPTHAQ
-302 RAAGAVGVDLGVRY
+302 RSAGAVGVDLGVRY
-316 LAALSD
+316 LAVLSD

-330 RYRSLEFTGDG
+330 RYPSLEFTGDG

-376 RIVQQIARHHHL
+376 RLVQQIARHHHL

-399 VSKRLSTGYTLIGLE
+399 VSKRLTTGYTLIGLE

-424 AAGTIEA
+424 AAGTVEA

-440 GLNRSILDAAFG
+440 GLNRSILDAAFS

-459 YKSGWYGSQVQ
+459 YKSSWYGSQVQ

-488 AKTKLDLRVRVF
+488 TKTKLDLRVRVF

-519 RAEAVRMHEAQQ
+519 RAEAVRMYEAQ

-542 RGVADSDA
+542 RGATDSDA
-550 AGSVVLGDAALDVS
+550 AGSVALGDVALDAS

>member
-1 MAEKTSTDDGAL
+1 MAKKTSIDADTML
-13 YRAYKFRLDPNQAQA
+13 RAYKFRLDPTQAQKA
-28 IALEQCAGAARH
+28 ELMRCVGAARY
-40 TYNLLTTYN
+40 TYNLLTTHN
-49 LQILENEQ
+49 LEAFRARDDYWHARITAGVDEATVKAELKKLE
-57 EYRRT
+57 
-62 RAAEGADHET
+62 
-72 INGELDELREKDPAY
+72 EKDPTY
-87 QILYEA
+87 KILY
-93 RYKTGN
+93 K
-99 EYVPGYRQLYLT
+99 PGYRPLYLT
-111 PEIKRHRAAS
+111 PEVKRHRAAS

-131 VVWPETERYSEPWL
+131 TVWPETERFSEPWL
-145 HSINS
+145 HTIKC

-166 YKESLMHLRAGA
+166 FLDSRTGARAGS
-178 RMGVPRRKRKGVSR
+178 RMGIPRRKRKGVSR
-192 DSFTVDRDPN
+192 DSFTIPAP
-202 NDEVGAYGTPYK
+202 EAIGAYGALYHEDE
-214 KGTPEFARRTA
+214 PEYARRTA
-225 QLKRRGV
+225 QLKRRGI
-232 KATPTI
+232 KTAPTI

-256 TTKPLVKAVRAGAN
+256 TTKPLVKAVRAGAQIR
-270 VKSYTVSRAANR
+270 SYTVSRTADR

-293 TPATPTRAQ
+293 TSVTPTRAQ
-302 RAAGAVGVDLGVRY
+302 RSAGAVGVDLGVRY

-330 RYRSLEFTGDG
+330 QYPALEFTGDRS
-341 APTLANPRW
+341 PTLANPRW
-350 ARAAEKRLVRL
+350 ARSAEKRLVRL
-361 QRALARAQKGSKRRA
+361 QRALARAQKGSRRRA

-399 VSKRLSTGYTLIGLE
+399 VSKRLTTGYTLIGLE
-414 DLAVAGMTAS
+414 DLAVVGMTAS
-424 AAGTIEA
+424 AAGTVEA
-431 PGKNVRQKA
+431 PGKRVRQKA

-459 YKSGWYGSQVQ
+459 YKSSWYGSQVQ

-500 ECAACGVRI
+500 ECAACGARI

-542 RGVADSDA
+542 RGVADFDA
-550 AGSVVLGDAALDVS
+550 AGSVVLGDAALDAS
-564 RPAASGGGSP
+564 RPAATGGGSP

>member
-1 MAEKTSTDDGAL
+1 MAKKTSTDDGAL
-13 YRAYKFRLDPNQAQA
+13 YRAYKFRLDPNQAQKA
-28 IALEQCAGAARH
+28 ELMRCVGAARY
-40 TYNLLTTYN
+40 TYNLLNAYN
-49 LQILENEQ
+49 LQILRNEQ

-62 RAAEGADHET
+62 RAAEGIDHKT
-72 INGELDELREKDPAY
+72 ITSELKKLGKKDPEYKFLGYAE
-87 QILYEA
+87 YEK
-93 RYKTGN
+93 R
-99 EYVPGYRQLYLT
+99 YLT
-111 PEIKRHRAAS
+111 PEKQRHE
-121 KAIAAGADPA
+121 AIAQAIADGADPA
-131 VVWPETERYSEPWL
+131 IVWPETERFTEPWL
-145 HSINS
+145 HTIAR
-150 RVLDSG
+150 RVLVSG
-156 LLNAGKAWKN
+156 VKNADKAWDN
-166 YKESLMHLRAGA
+166 YNKSRMKQRAGT
-178 RMGVPRRKRKGVSR
+178 RMGIPRFKRKGVSR
-192 DSFTVDRDPN
+192 DSFTVPH
-202 NDEVGAYGTPYK
+202 ETTGAYGTYYHEK
-214 KGTPEFARRTA
+214 DPEYARRKA
-225 QLKRRGV
+225 QLKRRGIS
-232 KATPTI
+232 ARPTI
-238 EDYRHVRLSHLGV
+238 TDYRHVRLSHLGV

-270 VKSYTVSRAANR
+270 VKSYTVSRAADR

-287 LVKLSR
+287 LVELTRPS
-293 TPATPTRAQ
+293 ATPTRAQ
-302 RAAGAVGVDLGVRY
+302 RSAGAVGVDLGVRY

-330 RYRSLEFTGDG
+330 QYPSLEFTGDG

-350 ARAAEKRLVRL
+350 ARTAEKRLVRL
-361 QRALARAQKGSKRRA
+361 QRALSRAQKGSKRRA

-440 GLNRSILDAAFG
+440 GLNRSILDAAFS

-459 YKSGWYGSQVQ
+459 YKASWYGSQVQ

-488 AKTKLDLRVRVF
+488 AKTKLGLHVRVF

-519 RAEAVRMHEAQQ
+519 RAEAVRMYEAQ

-542 RGVADSDA
+542 RGVAGSDA
-550 AGSVVLGDAALDVS
+550 AGSVVLGDVALDAS